1 MYFFAGFCRYNGD
14 IHNIF
19 AETLQTE
26 HTRNRVRQRDT
37 TAEED
42 MEYRH
47 IKIPTAGEKI
57 TIKDGQIHVPEN
69 PIIGYVEGDGIGPDI
84 TKACLRVWDAAVAKA
99 YGSKRKIHWC
109 ETYLGEKAAGL
120 YDGNYCPAE
129 TLTVLQDLVVSIKGP
144 LTTPVGG
151 GMRSLNVALR
161 QELDLYACVRPVR
174 HYAGVPSPLKAPGK
188 VDIVLFRENTEDVY
202 AGIEYKT
209 GTPEN
214 EKVAKFL
221 REEMKAKF
229 FEGAGI
235 GIKPISEF
243 GSKRLVRKAI
253 QFAIENGR
261 ESVTIVHKGN
271 IQKYTEGAFR
281 NWGYEVAREEFG
293 GVTITEEQLYA
304 EFKGKQPEG
313 KIVIKDR
320 IADIMFQMMLL
331 RPDEFDVIA
340 TTNLNGDY
348 LSDAI
353 AAEVGGMGIAPGAN
367 IADHVAVFEAT
378 HGTAPKYANLNK
390 VNPGSLLF
398 SGVMMLEY
406 MGWKEAAD
414 LITLVY
420 PEVVSDGIVTYDF
433 ARQIDGATEVGTS
446 QFADA
451 LIERINGGVDL
462 ETKRRAQQEQLVK
475 ERKQREIRRLLQPM
489 EEMIETGRVPHTVG
503 DLMTRSLI
511 SVTDEE
517 TVESAMHTMTDSNV
531 SSVVVEPNAAGEWGI
546 MTRRDIVTKVVRN
559 NKTPAS
565 LKVKD
570 IATRPLFSVPAE
582 TSIQEAAEIL
592 AEKGFS
598 RLTISMGD
606 KVIGIVTEADIFN
619 AVGRFGA
626 ALAE

>member
-1 MYFFAGFCRYNGD
+1 MS
-14 IHNIF
+14 
-19 AETLQTE
+19 
-26 HTRNRVRQRDT
+26 
-37 TAEED
+37 TA
-42 MEYRH
+42 YRH
-47 IKIPTAGEKI
+47 IKIPATGEKI
-57 TIKDGQIHVPEN
+57 SIRNGKLHVPDQ
-69 PIIGYVEGDGIGPDI
+69 PIVGYVEGDGIGPDI
-84 TKACLRVWDAAVAKA
+84 TKACLRIWDAAIDKA
-99 YGSKRKIHWC
+99 YGGKRKIHWC
-109 ETYLGEKAAGL
+109 ETFLGEKAAGL
-120 YDGNYCPAE
+120 YDGNYCPDE
-129 TLTVLQDLVVSIKGP
+129 TLKVLQELIVSIKGP

-151 GMRSLNVALR
+151 GFRSLNVALR
-161 QELDLYACVRPVR
+161 QDLDLYACVRPVR
-174 HYAGVPSPLKAPGK
+174 HYAGVPSPLKRPDL

-202 AGIEYKT
+202 AGIEYKA

-214 EKVAKFL
+214 AKVADFL
-221 REEMKAKF
+221 RKEMKAKF

-253 QFAIENGR
+253 QYAVDNGR
-261 ESVTIVHKGN
+261 ESVTLVHKGN
-271 IQKYTEGAFR
+271 IQKFTEGAFR
-281 NWGYEVAREEFG
+281 NWGYAVAREEFG
-293 GVTITEEQLYA
+293 KVTITEEQLYG
-304 EFKGKQPEG
+304 EYKGKLPEG

-367 IADHVAVFEAT
+367 IADNVAVFEAT
-378 HGTAPKYANLNK
+378 HGTAPKYANQNK

-451 LIERINGGVDL
+451 LIERIRGGIDL
-462 ETKRRAQQEQLVK
+462 EAKRKAQQEQLVK
-475 ERKQREIRRLLQPM
+475 ERKQREIRRLLQPT
-489 EEMIETGRVPHTVG
+489 EEMLETGRVPHTVA

-511 SVTDEE
+511 TVTDDE
-517 TVESAMHTMTDSNV
+517 TVEQAMHLMTDNNI
-531 SSVVVEPNAAGEWGI
+531 SSVVVEPNQEGVWGI
-546 MTRRDIVTKVVRN
+546 ITRRDIVAKIVRGAGRN
-559 NKTPAS
+559 PAT
-565 LKVKD
+565 
-570 IATRPLFSVPAE
+570 TRVRDVASRPIVSVPAE
-582 TSIQEAAEIL
+582 TSIRDAASKISDSNI
-592 AEKGFS
+592 S
-598 RLTISMGD
+598 RFTVVQG
-606 KVIGIVTEADIFN
+606 KEVIGIVTETDIFN
-619 AVGRFGA
+619 AVKKYGWA
-626 ALAE
+626 VE